1 MRRKCGTSADPK
13 QEYEFRNEHAPIP
26 LRSKRPR
33 ALTAPLPEPSALQRL
48 STYLTKQQQVT
59 HDQLQ
64 SALFTL
70 PFEIREKI
78 WKYVLTENRVVLV
91 HLSKRLGH
99 FRCTWDGTGDHGCCQ
114 GNEWRAGRMKP
125 MSFAPRPL
133 HRSLQRVLAQ
143 CESTKSGLLSLSK
156 TCRRMY
162 AFIPKPYG

>member
-1 MRRKCGTSADPK
+1 MRGKCGTSADPK
-13 QEYEFRNEHAPIP
+13 QEYKIRNDHAPIP
-26 LRSKRPR
+26 LRSRRPR
-33 ALTAPLPEPSALQRL
+33 ALTLPLPEPSALQWL
-48 STYLTKQQQVT
+48 STHLIKPRQVT

-70 PFEIREKI
+70 PFEIREVI
-78 WKYVLTENRVVLV
+78 WKYALTENRVVLV
-91 HLSKRLGH
+91 HLSKRLAH

-114 GNEWRAGRMKP
+114 GSEWKAGRTKL

-133 HRSLQRVLAQ
+133 DRSLQSVLAQ
-143 CESTKSGLLSLSK
+143 CESTKPGLLSLSK